1 MHKGYK
7 CLDIATGRVYISR
20 DVVFDETI
28 FPFSTLNP
36 NAGKR
41 LRDEL
46 LLFPKNFHDE
56 DMNSGASNMSD
67 ASPESCE
74 LPSVNT
80 GANNGANSGESS
92 CSLELPSESGMASG
106 VNTSSEPSVTPL
118 HYMALASSPTDPGS
132 SSPELPPA
140 PTSSNLSLSDSIP
153 QGSPVA
159 APSASS
165 PPPGSAAQTLPVDV
179 VRRRLP
185 PPPPGPPRPV
195 NGPIRSSLGRPRTRL
210 QNDICMPKRFTNGTI
225 RYGLSS
231 MLHEPSSLQDALS
244 SDHWKAAMHSEY
256 DALLSNQT

>member
-74 LPSVNT
+74 LPSVDT
-80 GANNGANSGESS
+80 GANNGANPAGMPSMVFFPLPASSGESS
-92 CSLELPSESGMASG
+92 CSLELPSESGTASG

-118 HYMALASSPTDPGS
+118 HDMALASSPTDLGS

-140 PTSSNLSLSDSIP
+140 PTSSNLSMSDSIP

-195 NGPIRSSLGRPRTRL
+195 NGPIRSSLGHPRTRL
-210 QNDICMPKRFTNGTI
+210 QNDIRMPKRFTHGTI

-231 MLHEPSSLQDALS
+231 MLHEPSSL
-244 SDHWKAAMHSEY
+244 
-256 DALLSNQT
+256 